1 MDNGQLLLILLAGF
15 AVMVMVK
22 IPIAYA
28 LGLSSLVVIVKMGIP
43 MTSAINSM
51 YNSVNNYSLLAVPL
65 FMLLAQLMDKGGIT
79 DRLFVI
85 CDAFVGHI
93 RGGLGHV
100 NVLISLLFGHL
111 SGSAQADA
119 AGIGAMIIP
128 AMRKSGYDSGFSVA
142 ITACSSTLGVI
153 IPPSVLLVVY
163 GAMSGAS
170 IGALF
175 IAGFVPGF
183 LIALAQCLYTYYMAV
198 KHNYPKGEKYTWGQ
212 RGKALKSALP
222 VIFLPL
228 IILGGT
234 TSGLFTATESA
245 AISCFYALVLMFGV
259 YRTYKVKD
267 VPKIL
272 LKTAMDFSLSM
283 FAVAAAGITGW
294 LIAYLN
300 APQMIADAILSVTS
314 SYLGVYMLL
323 VLFLLFIGTFLSP
336 ITAIIIFLPVIKQL
350 GAVVNI
356 NDIHLGLIVVLTL
369 SLGMVTPPYGT
380 CLMITSQIGEIT
392 IPQAFKGVAPIIGV
406 TLLII
411 FLGMVFPDLFLFLP
425 KLLGPTAFP
434 A

>member
-43 MTSAINSM
+43 LTSAINSM
-51 YNSVNNYSLLAVPL
+51 YSSVNNYSLLAVPL

-128 AMRKSGYDSGFSVA
+128 AMKKSGYDSGFSVA

-222 VIFLPL
+222 VIFLPM

-245 AISCFYALVLMFGV
+245 SISCFYALVLMFGV

-300 APQMIADAILSVTS
+300 APQMIADAILGITS
-314 SYLGVYMLL
+314 SYLGVYILL

-392 IPQAFKGVAPIIGV
+392 IPQAFKSVAPIIGV
-406 TLLII
+406 TLAII

-425 KLLGPTAFP
+425 KLLVPTAFP

>member
-1 MDNGQLLLILLAGF
+1 MDSGQLLLMLLGGF
-15 AVMVMVK
+15 AVMVMIK

-28 LGLSSLVVIVKMGIP
+28 LGLSSLIVIVKMGLP
-43 MTSAINSM
+43 LTSAINSM
-51 YNSVNNYSLLAVPL
+51 YSSVNNFSLLAVPL

-79 DRLFVI
+79 DRLFSI

-183 LIALAQCLYTYYMAV
+183 LIALAQCGYTYYMAV
-198 KHNYPKGEKYTWGQ
+198 KYNYPKGERYTWKE
-212 RGKALKSALP
+212 RGKAMKSALP
-222 VIFLPL
+222 VIFLPA

-234 TSGLFTATESA
+234 SSGLFTATESA

-259 YRTYKVKD
+259 YRSYKVRD

-300 APQMIADAILSVTS
+300 APEMIANAILSITD
-314 SYLGVYMLL
+314 SYLGVYILL
-323 VLFLLFIGTFLSP
+323 ILFLLFIGTFLSP
-336 ITAIIIFLPVIKQL
+336 ITAIIIFLPIIKQL

-380 CLMITSQIGEIT
+380 CLMITAQIGEIT
-392 IPQAFKGVAPIIGV
+392 IPQAFKSVFPIIGV
-406 TLLII
+406 TLLVI
-411 FLGMVFPDLFLFLP
+411 LAGVVFPDLFLFLP
-425 KLLGPTAFP
+425 KLLIPTAFP

>member
-128 AMRKSGYDSGFSVA
+128 AMRKSGYDSSFSVA

-183 LIALAQCLYTYYMAV
+183 LIAD
-198 KHNYPKGEKYTWGQ
+198 
-212 RGKALKSALP
+212 RKS
-222 VIFLPL
+222 
-228 IILGGT
+228 
-234 TSGLFTATESA
+234 
-245 AISCFYALVLMFGV
+245 
-259 YRTYKVKD
+259 
-267 VPKIL
+267 
-272 LKTAMDFSLSM
+272 
-283 FAVAAAGITGW
+283 
-294 LIAYLN
+294 
-300 APQMIADAILSVTS
+300 
-314 SYLGVYMLL
+314 
-323 VLFLLFIGTFLSP
+323 
-336 ITAIIIFLPVIKQL
+336 
-350 GAVVNI
+350 VV
-356 NDIHLGLIVVLTL
+356 
-369 SLGMVTPPYGT
+369 
-380 CLMITSQIGEIT
+380 
-392 IPQAFKGVAPIIGV
+392 
-406 TLLII
+406 
-411 FLGMVFPDLFLFLP
+411 
-425 KLLGPTAFP
+425 
-434 A
+434 

>member
-1 MDNGQLLLILLAGF
+1 MDNGQLLFILLAGF

-198 KHNYPKGEKYTWGQ
+198 KHNYPKGEKFSIINLIKQLSISFW
-212 RGKALKSALP
+212 ALAA
-222 VIFLPL
+222 VL
-228 IILGGT
+228 IVVFGVVGGV
-234 TSGLFTATESA
+234 FTATESA
-245 AISCFYALVLMFGV
+245 AVAVIYSLIVRVFIYRGPDWDGV
-259 YRTYKVKD
+259 
-267 VPKIL
+267 
-272 LKTAMDFSLSM
+272 
-283 FAVAAAGITGW
+283 
-294 LIAYLN
+294 
-300 APQMIADAILSVTS
+300 
-314 SYLGVYMLL
+314 LGVLGDC
-323 VLFLLFIGTFLSP
+323 VDTLFIVCLLFTSP
-336 ITAIIIFLPVIKQL
+336 SPR
-350 GAVVNI
+350 
-356 NDIHLGLIVVLTL
+356 D
-369 SLGMVTPPYGT
+369 
-380 CLMITSQIGEIT
+380 
-392 IPQAFKGVAPIIGV
+392 
-406 TLLII
+406 
-411 FLGMVFPDLFLFLP
+411 
-425 KLLGPTAFP
+425 
-434 A
+434 